1 MGFGIGDFIGQATG
15 MNSGAAAQGQQA
27 SDSMM
32 NDLMGTSQMQMKM
45 QSEQGLMNM
54 MVKLNE
60 ALAKL
65 FKAIGDA
72 IKGLV
77 G

>member
-1 MGFGIGDFIGQATG
+1 MGFL
-15 MNSGAAAQGQQA
+15 AANHMGQQTA
-27 SDSMM
+27 A
-32 NDLMGTSQMQMKM
+32 M
-45 QSEQGLMNM
+45 QSESQLSDIRNQSALQMRMQTEMGQLSM

-65 FKAIGDA
+65 FKSLGDA